1 MSDDVQS
8 ILEFLA
14 RPSAKSDNFIR
25 RYGDLIDTLASKFG
39 DFCGPNAAQQF
50 IGYLAENQW
59 SALRQWLSQ
68 AEKTSFQKFLSGK
81 AEVFFRERRKISMA
95 TAMGNTPWALVIEK
109 AEYLPERDRI
119 LARYC
124 LVEGLSGAALKKA
137 VRADMHLGLATTGA
151 ITTSRSNI
159 VKRLREH
166 CHPDHRDMID
176 AVLRLRQ
183 RSGRRPK
190 APTRSDTSL

>member
-1 MSDDVQS
+1 MPNDMQF
-8 ILEFLA
+8 ILELLA
-14 RPSAKSDNFIR
+14 HSSSDSQTFSQR
-25 RYGDLIDTLASKFG
+25 FSELIDGLASKFG
-39 DFCGPNAAQQF
+39 DFCGPDAAQQF

-109 AEYLPERDRI
+109 AEHLPERDRI

-124 LVEGLSGAALKKA
+124 LVEGLAGAALKKA

-190 APTRSDTSL
+190 ASTRSDTRQ

>member
-1 MSDDVQS
+1 MPNDLKTVLELLVRSFLEADDIDQKFRSVIQS
-8 ILEFLA
+8 IVANHKLIDEHKASTEFL
-14 RPSAKSDNFIR
+14 S
-25 RYGDLIDTLASKFG
+25 
-39 DFCGPNAAQQF
+39 
-50 IGYLAENQW
+50 YLRQGEW
-59 SALRQWLSQ
+59 KALRQWVAQ
-68 AEKTSFQKFLSGK
+68 AEKISLQQFLAVK
-81 AEVFFRERRKISMA
+81 AKRFFREYRQQLMSNCVI
-95 TAMGNTPWALVIEK
+95 NTPWDVVIRE
-109 AEYLPERDRI
+109 ARYLPERDRI

-190 APTRSDTSL
+190 APTRSDTSR